1 MILKFRAWCVAGM
14 IPVTALHWELG
25 ELIGVE
31 LADGDAR
38 PISQVT
44 LVQFTGL
51 KDKNGKEIFE
61 GDIVKCIRND
71 PDTGDWEIVAVV
83 ESTRNIPFN
92 MVGSDLVS
100 REIIGNIYENSTEG
114 GK

>member
-1 MILKFRAWCVAGM
+1 MNELKFRAWCVAGM

-38 PISQVT
+38 PINQVT
-44 LVQFTGL
+44 LMQFTGL
-51 KDKNGKEIFE
+51 KDKNGVEIFE

-71 PDTGDWEIVAVV
+71 TDTGDY
-83 ESTRNIPFN
+83 ESIATVKSAGNLPFE
-92 MVGSDLVS
+92 MVGSSLVS
-100 REIIGNIYENSTEG
+100 REVIGNIYERGE
-114 GK
+114 KI